1 MIIDKVFYFIVKNF
15 RVGNY
20 WFSALH
26 DLERMSTFVKDRIV
40 HKITRTVEERGNFLL
55 ALSGGQT
62 PKLLYEML
70 NEDERVDWSKVY
82 VIQVDER
89 WVPIDHEESNAR
101 MIQNALTKMENFLP
115 VPRDRSPD
123 FAATMYNNQ
132 LTDLFN
138 RLERISYDLAIL
150 GMGED
155 THTASLF
162 PESFELDY
170 EEFVKALRVEKLDA
184 FRISLTPKTLQNG
197 KENYVMFTG
206 KAKAEAFMNA
216 HGVIN
221 PFQHPIVL
229 MPEEKTRFIID
240 YEAAEVITKQ

>member
-1 MIIDKVFYFIVKNF
+1 MKNF

-26 DLERMSTFVKDRIV
+26 DLERISAFVKDRMV
-40 HKITRTVEERGNFLL
+40 QKITKTIEERGNFLL

-62 PKLLYEML
+62 PKRLYELL
-70 NEDERVDWSKVY
+70 NQDDRIDWSKVY

-101 MIQNALTKMENFLP
+101 MIKSILTKMENFIP
-115 VPRDRSPD
+115 VPRERSPE
-123 FAATMYNNQ
+123 FAATMYNNE
-132 LTDLFN
+132 LTDIFN
-138 RLERISYDLAIL
+138 RLERLSYDLAIL

-162 PESFELDY
+162 PESFELDH
-170 EEFVKALRVEKLDA
+170 EEYVKAFKVEKLNA
-184 FRISLTPKTLQNG
+184 FRISMTPKTLQNG
-197 KENYVMFTG
+197 KENYVLFTG
-206 KAKAEAFMNA
+206 KSKAEAFVNA

-229 MPEEKTRFIID
+229 LPEEKTRFIVD
-240 YEAAEVITKQ
+240 YEAAEIIKGQ